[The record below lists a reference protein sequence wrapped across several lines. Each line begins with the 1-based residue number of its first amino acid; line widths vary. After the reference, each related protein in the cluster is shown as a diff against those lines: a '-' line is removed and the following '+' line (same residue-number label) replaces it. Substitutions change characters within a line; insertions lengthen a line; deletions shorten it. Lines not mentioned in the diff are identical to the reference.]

1 MQLVCA
7 AYNKFYSNNPPIP
20 TRCLREMLK
29 LILDKNSFKF
39 ANKLY
44 LQRHGTA
51 MGTKA
56 AVAFANIFMAEIET
70 HLRRQ
75 SKHKPLE
82 WIRYI
87 DDIASFKV
95 TTKMKSYNSFGKQTS
110 STQHQIYSWNIRVKP
125 RSYTQHYTKAA
136 NALQPETDHFKSL
149 SRNPFKKK
157 LQINYTTYY
166 WIFFILFPSWK
177 KYYILL
183 ILCRTLFIYFY
194 VFIYLFI

>member
-95 TTKMKSYNSFGKQTS
+95 TTKDEVLQFIRKANQFHPTS
-110 STQHQIYSWNIRVKP
+110 NLQLKYQS
-125 RSYTQHYTKAA
+125 KATF
-136 NALQPETDHFKSL
+136 LH
-149 SRNPFKKK
+149 
-157 LQINYTTYY
+157 TTLY
-166 WIFFILFPSWK
+166 K
-177 KYYILL
+177 GG
-183 ILCRTLFIYFY
+183 
-194 VFIYLFI
+194 